1 MDLLEITRKQD
12 PLYPAFEQVYATS
25 FPLFEQ
31 RTEQQQEQ
39 AFQSPNYHLEV
50 YLKDNLFIGFI
61 SYWDFSTYVYIEHF
75 AFMRTS
81 EDKDM
86 AAYYWRILI
95 NA

>member
-39 AFQSPNYHLEV
+39 AFQSPNYHLEITSLLALSHTGILAPM
-50 YLKDNLFIGFI
+50 YI
-61 SYWDFSTYVYIEHF
+61 SNISP
-75 AFMRTS
+75 FMRTS

>member
-50 YLKDNLFIGFI
+50 YTGILAPMYI
-61 SYWDFSTYVYIEHF
+61 SNISP
-75 AFMRTS
+75 FMRTS